1 MKAVILAGGFGT
13 RLRPLTVNIPKPMVP
28 IMNIP
33 IIEHTIGLLKKHNLK
48 DITIMLYF
56 QPEVIM
62 SHLRDGSKYGVKIKY
77 VTSDRDL
84 GTAGC
89 LGQAAN
95 QLKSDQF
102 LVISGD
108 VLTNFNLTEAME
120 FHNKKRAIA
129 TMLLTHVKD
138 PLRYGIVIAD
148 SDGRI
153 KKMLEKPSWGE
164 VFSDTVNAGI
174 FVFDPQIFNYI
185 PKDTSYDTSKNL
197 FPDLVEKKEKLFGH
211 IATGYWRDIGTL
223 AEYRHTHEDILNGEI
238 ECEIKGERKG
248 NIGRDIWIGHNVKID
263 PSAVLKESVVIGD
276 NCTIEEGVEIAN
288 SVIGDGCYID
298 SGAKIVK
305 SIIWD
310 KNVIEKEVDI
320 KEAVLGT
327 GNKIRWKAYIGVG
340 AVISDNCFIGKET
353 IIKPE
358 VKLWPNKTVDDFSTV
373 SSSLIWGERWSNH
386 IFDVYGITAVANKE
400 LTPEIGAKIG
410 AAYASALPK
419 DSYVLVSRDYH
430 RSSFMIERSIM
441 SGILSAGVNIYD
453 MRIMPL
459 SVTKYVGKSLKVPGF
474 HIRKSP
480 YDEKMLDIKFFDSE
494 GLDISF
500 SWEKSIESSFFREE
514 YRRVEN
520 DKVGVVL
527 YPPRALEYYREG
539 FMRAVDKEKIKEKK
553 FKIIIDYSYSSAVNI
568 FPSILGE
575 LNCEVIALNAH
586 TDESRLTRSPEKT
599 KEELLKLSEMVKT
612 LKASAGIMIDAGCQ
626 KISIVDDRGRALLN
640 DHALMV
646 MSKLFL
652 NKNKKAVIAVPVNV
666 TNKIEEMVNKLGGSV
681 IRVGTTYR
689 AMMKAADTKQADF
702 VAEEKGGYIFSE
714 FEPSF
719 DAMMSTVKFLELLA
733 YYDKPLSKIVDEIP
747 DYTKLTEEMPIAME
761 IRGAVMKQLIT
772 IRKAGGDDIE
782 GIQFKEKGGRALIIP
797 DNDRPVFHIY
807 AEAKTAKST
816 KAILK
821 KYINLLKKVIEKI

>member
-33 IIEHTIGLLKKHNLK
+33 MLEHTINHLKKHNMK
-48 DITIMLYF
+48 DITIMLFF
-56 QPEVIM
+56 QPEVIT
-62 SHLRDGSKYGVKIKY
+62 SYLGDGSRFGVKIKY

-89 LGQAAN
+89 LTTAYN
-95 QLKSDQF
+95 ELKSDQF

-108 VLTNFNLTEAME
+108 LLTNFDLTDAIS
-120 FHNKKRAIA
+120 FHNKKHALA
-129 TMLLTHVKD
+129 TIVLTHVKD
-138 PLRYGIVIAD
+138 PLRYGIVITD
-148 SDGRI
+148 NEGRV

-164 VFSDTVNAGI
+164 VFSDAINAGI
-174 FVFDPQIFNYI
+174 YIFDQQIFSYI
-185 PKDTSYDTSKNL
+185 PKDTNYDASKNL
-197 FPDLVEKKEKLFGH
+197 FTDLLEKKEKIYGH
-211 IATGYWRDIGTL
+211 IANGYWRDIGTL
-223 AEYRHTHEDILNGEI
+223 AEYRHTHEDILKGDI
-238 ECEIKGERKG
+238 DCEIRGERRG
-248 NIGRDIWIGHNVKID
+248 NIGRDIWIGKNVKID
-263 PSAVLKESVVIGD
+263 PSAVLRESVVIGD
-276 NCTIEEGVEIAN
+276 NCIIKEGVEIAN
-288 SVIGDGCYID
+288 SVIGSDCYID

-310 KNVIEKEVDI
+310 KNTIEKEVDI

-353 IIKPE
+353 IIQPE
-358 VKLWPNKTVDDFSTV
+358 VKLWPNKKVDDFSTV

-386 IFDVYGITAVANKE
+386 LFDAYGITAVANKE

-410 AAYASALPK
+410 AAYASAMPAGG
-419 DSYVLVSRDYH
+419 YVLVSRDYH
-430 RSSFMIERSIM
+430 RSSFMIERSM
-441 SGILSAGVNIYD
+441 MAGILSAGVNIYD

-480 YDEKMLDIKFFDSE
+480 YDEKMLDIKFFDSD
-494 GLDISF
+494 GLDTSF

-514 YRRVEN
+514 YRRAEN
-520 DKVGVVL
+520 DKVGTIL

-539 FMRAVDKEKIKEKK
+539 FMHSVDVEKIKEKK

-586 TDESRLTRSPEKT
+586 TDESRLTRTPEMV
-599 KEELLKLSEMVKT
+599 KESLDRLAEMVKT
-612 LKASAGIMIDAGCQ
+612 LKASAGVMIDAGCQ
-626 KISIVDDRGRALLN
+626 KIFIVDDKGRALLN
-640 DHALMV
+640 DQALMT
-646 MSKLFL
+646 MTRLFL
-652 NKNKKAVIAVPVNV
+652 NKNKKSTIAVPVNV
-666 TNKIEEMVNKLGGSV
+666 TNKIEGMVSKLGGKL

-689 AMMKAADTKQADF
+689 AMMKASDTKQADF

-733 YYDKPLSKIVDEIP
+733 YYGKPLSKLVDEVP
-747 DYTKLTEEMPIAME
+747 DYSKLAEEIPVPLE
-761 IRGAVMKQLIT
+761 IRGTLMKQLIAM
-772 IRKAGGDDIE
+772 KKSGAGDIE
-782 GIQFKEKGGRALIIP
+782 GIQFREKGGRALVIP

-807 AEAKTAKST
+807 AEAKTSKST
-816 KAILK
+816 KALLK
-821 KYINLLKKVIEKI
+821 KYINCLKKIIEKI